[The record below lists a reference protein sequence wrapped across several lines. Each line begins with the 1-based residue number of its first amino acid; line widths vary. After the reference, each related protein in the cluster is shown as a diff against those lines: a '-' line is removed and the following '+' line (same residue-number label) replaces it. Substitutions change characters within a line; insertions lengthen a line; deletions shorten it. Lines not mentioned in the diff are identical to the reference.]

1 MEKKV
6 RIQSIVK
13 KNVLVILMLVLIV
26 VMTVVNDNFLTSANL
41 INILRNI
48 TAQGIMACGMTM
60 VLISGE
66 IDLSFGSTAGLAGLI
81 VAIFC
86 DRMQGMLGLDLACV
100 IGILLALLAAA
111 VVGAINAYWITK
123 WRMPAMIATLAMQY
137 VVYGIAGFIS
147 QGWPYYTFPD
157 WFSVI
162 GMKKVLNIPI
172 CVFIFVIMAAAY
184 YILLSYG
191 KFGRKVYAVGGNS
204 ESARLS
210 GINVNR
216 VKYTVMISNQ
226 LCAAVAGI
234 VLSSQIMCAQ
244 SSLGAGTELTV
255 VAAVVIGG
263 TGVGGGKGKMGGTI
277 VGLIFLG
284 LIINAMTLANIAEY
298 PQYIVKGVLIL
309 FAIVLNVLQARPE
322 RNRINNMRR
331 EE

>member
-1 MEKKV
+1 MKQTINMQEL
-6 RIQSIVK
+6 VK

-26 VMTVVNDNFLTSANL
+26 FMTLVNDNFLTSANI
-41 INILRNI
+41 INIFRNI

-81 VAIFC
+81 VAMFC
-86 DRMQGMLGLDLACV
+86 EKTQGSLGLDVACV
-100 IGILLALLAAA
+100 IGILLALGAAA
-111 VVGAINAYWITK
+111 LIGMMNAYWITK

-137 VVYGIAGFIS
+137 VVYGLAGFVS
-147 QGWPYYTFPD
+147 QGWPFYTFPQ
-157 WFSVI
+157 WYSVI
-162 GMKKVLNIPI
+162 GMQKVLNIPV
-172 CVFIFVIMAAAY
+172 CVFIFILFAIIF
-184 YILLSYG
+184 YILLGYG

-284 LIINAMTLANIAEY
+284 LIINAMTLANLSEY
-298 PQYIVKGVLIL
+298 PQYIVKGILIL
-309 FAIVLNVLQARPE
+309 FAIILNVLQARPA
-322 RNRINNMRR
+322 RR
-331 EE
+331 KKAAVD

>member
-1 MEKKV
+1 MMGKTIDFQGLIKKY
-6 RIQSIVK
+6 I
-13 KNVLVILMLVLIV
+13 LFILMLVLIV
-26 VMTVVNDNFLTSANL
+26 FVSIVNSNFLTSAN
-41 INILRNI
+41 IVNIFRNI
-48 TAQGIMACGMTM
+48 TAQGLMACGMTM

-81 VAIFC
+81 VAMFN
-86 DRMQGMLGLDLACV
+86 DRTQNVLGMDVACI
-100 IGILLALLAAA
+100 IGILLALFTAACIGA
-111 VVGAINAYWITK
+111 VNAYWITR

-137 VVYGIAGFIS
+137 VVYGFAGFIS
-147 QGWPYYTFPD
+147 QGWPYYTFPQ
-157 WFSVI
+157 WYSVF
-162 GMKKVLNIPI
+162 GMKKVFNVPVCI
-172 CVFIFVIMAAAY
+172 FIFLIFAVAY
-184 YILLSYG
+184 YILLNYG
-191 KFGRKVYAVGGNS
+191 KFGRKVYAVGGNT

-277 VGLIFLG
+277 IGLLFLG
-284 LIINAMTLANIAEY
+284 LVINAMTLANISEY
-298 PQYIVKGVLIL
+298 PQYIVKGALIL
-309 FAIVLNVLQARPE
+309 FAIILNVLQSRTGLFQK
-322 RNRINNMRR
+322 NKNK
-331 EE
+331 

>member
-1 MEKKV
+1 MKQTINMQEL
-6 RIQSIVK
+6 VK

-26 VMTVVNDNFLTSANL
+26 FMTLVNDNFLTSANI
-41 INILRNI
+41 INIFRNI

-81 VAIFC
+81 VAMFC
-86 DRMQGMLGLDLACV
+86 EKTQGILGLDVACV
-100 IGILLALLAAA
+100 IGILLALGAAA
-111 VVGAINAYWITK
+111 LIGMMNAYWITK

-137 VVYGIAGFIS
+137 VVYGLAGFVS
-147 QGWPYYTFPD
+147 QGWPFYTFPQ
-157 WFSVI
+157 WYSVI
-162 GMKKVLNIPI
+162 GMQKVLNIPV
-172 CVFIFVIMAAAY
+172 CVFIFILFAIIF
-184 YILLSYG
+184 YILLGYG

-284 LIINAMTLANIAEY
+284 LIINAMTLANLSEY
-298 PQYIVKGVLIL
+298 PQYIVKGILIL
-309 FAIVLNVLQARPE
+309 FAIILNVLQARPA
-322 RNRINNMRR
+322 RR
-331 EE
+331 KKAAVD